1 MKRVLIS
8 AVIGVAVGGA
18 LIAAPYF
25 GVKIPQDLMMAVAA
39 ALTMGAAA
47 AVLARTTLDAA
58 AVKTGKEILGST
70 QIKKAAN
77 VISKFPDSKGCLPLS
92 IRPDTKVD
100 QLEVV
105 KHPDNYKS
113 KDILVSLKASSS
125 DQFNPVELKRLFTA
139 LREQPGF
146 VHMLLLNKHEEFV
159 GYIPGF
165 YAKTAFTGPQA
176 ETLISK
182 YVNDVF
188 TDPNN
193 SVELRGIDGAA
204 NVDVIS
210 DEASISDAIGKMAG
224 SFKKLV
230 VLHGGKHRKPVGLVN
245 FGDLMGQT
253 LGGAFTSAAASTGT
267 LADFKLTR

>member
-8 AVIGVAVGGA
+8 AVVGVAVGGA

-25 GVKIPQDLMMAVAA
+25 GVRIPENLMVAVAA
-39 ALTMGAAA
+39 ALTMGAAS

-77 VISKFPDSKGCLPLS
+77 VVSKFPSSNGFLPLS

-105 KHPDNYKS
+105 KHADNYKA
-113 KDILVSLKASSS
+113 KDILVSLKASSER
-125 DQFNPVELKRLFTA
+125 FNPVELKRLFAA
-139 LREQPGF
+139 LRDQPGF
-146 VHMLLLNKHEEFV
+146 IHLLLVDKHEEFV

-165 YAKTAFTGPQA
+165 YAKTAFTSAQA

-182 YVNDVF
+182 YVVEVFND
-188 TDPNN
+188 PSN
-193 SVELRGIDGAA
+193 SVELRNIDGAA

-210 DEASISDAIGKMAG
+210 DEASISEAIGKMAG

-253 LGGAFTSAAASTGT
+253 LGGAFTSAAAATGS
-267 LADFKLTR
+267 LADFRLTR

>member
-1 MKRVLIS
+1 MKRVVIS
-8 AVIGVAVGGA
+8 AVIGMAVGGA

-25 GVKIPQDLMMAVAA
+25 GVQIPESLMMAVAA

-47 AVLARTTLDAA
+47 AVLARTTMDAA

-70 QIKKAAN
+70 QLKKAAN
-77 VISKFPDSKGCLPLS
+77 VVSKFPSGNGTLPLS
-92 IRPDTKVD
+92 IRADTKVD
-100 QLEVV
+100 QLEVF

-113 KDILVSLKASSS
+113 KDILVSLKAGSE
-125 DQFNPVELKRLFTA
+125 QFNPVELKRLFAA
-139 LREQPGF
+139 LRDQPGF
-146 VHMLLLNKHEEFV
+146 IHMLLVNKHEEFV

-165 YAKTAFTGPQA
+165 YAKTEFTGAQA
-176 ETLISK
+176 ETRIAK
-182 YVNDVF
+182 YVNEVF
-188 TDPNN
+188 TEDAK
-193 SVELRGIDGAA
+193 SVYLREIDGAA

-210 DEASISDAIGKMAG
+210 DEASISETITKMAG

-253 LGGAFTSAAASTGT
+253 LGGAFSTTSNGSGT
-267 LADFKLTR
+267 LADFKLSR

>member
-1 MKRVLIS
+1 MKRVVIS

-25 GVKIPQDLMMAVAA
+25 GVRIPENLMMAVAA

-70 QIKKAAN
+70 QLKKAAN
-77 VISKFPDSKGCLPLS
+77 VISKFPDGKGFLSLS
-92 IRPDTKVD
+92 IRPDTKIE

-105 KHPDNYKS
+105 KNPDNYKS
-113 KDILVSLKASSS
+113 KDILVSLKASSER
-125 DQFNPVELKRLFTA
+125 FNPVELKQLFKA
-139 LREQPGF
+139 LRDQPGF
-146 VHMLLLNKHEEFV
+146 VHLLLLDKHDEFV

-165 YAKTAFTGPQA
+165 YAKREFSGAQA
-176 ETLISK
+176 EVLIAK
-182 YVNDVF
+182 YVIDVF
-188 TDPNN
+188 NDPAN
-193 SVELRGIDGAA
+193 SVELRGIEGAA

-210 DEASISDAIGKMAG
+210 DEASISDAITKMAG

-253 LGGAFTSAAASTGT
+253 LGGAFSATGTATGT
-267 LADFKLTR
+267 LADFKLSR

>member
-1 MKRVLIS
+1 MKRVVIS
-8 AVIGVAVGGA
+8 AVIGMAVGGA

-25 GVKIPQDLMMAVAA
+25 GVRIPENMMMAVAA

-70 QIKKAAN
+70 QIKKAAT
-77 VISKFPDSKGCLPLS
+77 VVSKFPNGNGYLPLS
-92 IRPDTKVD
+92 IRPDTKVEN
-100 QLEVV
+100 LEVV
-105 KHPDNYKS
+105 KHADNYKA
-113 KDILVSLKASSS
+113 KDILVSLKAGS
-125 DQFNPVELKRLFTA
+125 DRFNPVELKRLFAA
-139 LREQPGF
+139 LRDQPGF
-146 VHMLLLNKHEEFV
+146 IHLLLVDKHEEFV

-165 YAKTAFTGPQA
+165 YAKTVFTGPEA
-176 ETLISK
+176 ETKISK
-182 YVNDVF
+182 YVIDVF
-188 TDPNN
+188 NDPNN

-210 DEASISDAIGKMAG
+210 DEASISDAISKMAG

-230 VLHGGKHRKPVGLVN
+230 VLHGGKHRKPIGLVN

-253 LGGAFTSAAASTGT
+253 LGGAFASTGNGTGT
-267 LADFKLTR
+267 LADFKLSR